1 LDNKNREFGV
11 RLHIAIAC
19 VFALVVQ
26 AWFGVAGA
34 ADVPNGVWRLFK
46 DSDGK
51 VPKPGAV
58 VELSLNSG
66 NFTFRADQP
75 GETVADRG
83 TYRISGRTITFEF
96 RELDK
101 GRQTGPFSVSS
112 DTLVLP
118 FPMLGEGKGWSMWM
132 RPAALKAFLDKVPSR
147 PTTAEP
153 MPALLARVQKVAE
166 AFGNGKERQGID
178 QRARASA
185 HAYQGGEAEAYY
197 AQGAIFFMKGYY
209 REAWYAFAR
218 ASVLQPTNAVYL
230 HNLATTLQEI
240 GSAADARTILEWV
253 TKNYPN
259 LDPPWGALGTTCLSL
274 KDAACARTALAR
286 AQTLAPENGL
296 YDYAMGKLLEQ
307 EGKKAQARPLYKAA
321 WRKGYAGSGNEG
333 GR

>member
-1 LDNKNREFGV
+1 M

-19 VFALVVQ
+19 VFALTLQVWLGT
-26 AWFGVAGA
+26 ASA
-34 ADVPNGVWRLFK
+34 ADAPSGVWRLFK
-46 DSDGK
+46 DSNGK
-51 VPKPGAV
+51 VPKSGAV
-58 VELSLNSG
+58 VELTLNSG
-66 NFTFRADQP
+66 SFTFKAVQP
-75 GETVADRG
+75 GETVTDRG
-83 TYRISGRTITFEF
+83 TYRISGRTITVEF
-96 RELDK
+96 TELDK
-101 GRQTGPFSVSS
+101 GRQTGPFTVSS

-118 FPMLGEGKGWSMWM
+118 FPMLSEGKGWSMWM

-147 PTTAEP
+147 PAAPEP

-166 AFGNGKERQGID
+166 AFGNDKERQGID
-178 QRARASA
+178 QRARARASA
-185 HAYQGGEAEAYY
+185 YRGGEAEAYY

-218 ASVLQPTNAVYL
+218 ASVLRPTNAVYL

-240 GSAADARTILEWV
+240 GSAADARLILEWV

-274 KDAACARTALAR
+274 KDSACARTALAR
-286 AQTLAPENGL
+286 AQSLAPENGL

-307 EGKKAQARPLYKAA
+307 EGKKDKAQALYKSA
-321 WRKGYAGSGNEG
+321 WRKGYSGSGNEG